1 MTPERRAELRALLA
15 KASPGPWTRW
25 KDNLVVWSGE
35 VTDNTSGGLSI
46 KPDSGREI
54 AEFPAWEID
63 DDGRDR
69 EAAANADLVAAAK
82 AALPALLD
90 ALDMAEARER
100 RLREMLAECTDDLE
114 ARIDAEY
121 PEPDRLSHPVALRR
135 YERDIAP
142 VLNARAALS
151 EGGKN
156 A

>member
-35 VTDNTSGGLSI
+35 VTDNTPGGLSI

-90 ALDMAEARER
+90 ALDMTEARER
-100 RLREMLAECTDDLE
+100 RLREALELIAAENH
-114 ARIDAEY
+114 ASRISSVQRA
-121 PEPDRLSHPVALRR
+121 VG
-135 YERDIAP
+135 I
-142 VLNARAALS
+142 ARAALS
-151 EGGKN
+151 EV
-156 A
+156 APDA

>member
-35 VTDNTSGGLSI
+35 VTDNTPGGLSI

-90 ALDMAEARER
+90 ALDMTEARER
-100 RLREMLAECTDDLE
+100 RLREALE
-114 ARIDAEY
+114 IIAGQRQCVDNLVGNA
-121 PEPDRLSHPVALRR
+121 
-135 YERDIAP
+135 DI
-142 VLNARAALS
+142 ARAALS
-151 EGGKN
+151 EV
-156 A
+156 APDA

>member
-35 VTDNTSGGLSI
+35 VTDNTPGGLSI

-90 ALDMAEARER
+90 ALDMTEARER
-100 RLREMLAECTDDLE
+100 RLREALE
-114 ARIDAEY
+114 IIAGQRQCVDNLMGNA
-121 PEPDRLSHPVALRR
+121 
-135 YERDIAP
+135 DI
-142 VLNARAALS
+142 ARAALS
-151 EGGKN
+151 EV
-156 A
+156 APDA